1 MSPAALYAPPAPPTV
16 VGPSTKK
23 ATRPTNKLPQ
33 FLIDEAKIAEKDS
46 FDASKHLSYIA
57 PSSISTMKEIGL
69 EGQGISPN
77 AVTAPFQLFT
87 ENAIK
92 QMRAE
97 IFSQPVLDNCQ
108 YTSEFVKNTIRGM
121 GSERAPF
128 TCDAWNSPEVLS
140 IISEAAGIELVP
152 AMEYEIAAINI
163 SVNNQTVDV
172 VKDKN
177 PNDDDLPAFAWHR
190 DSYPF
195 VCVTMLSDC
204 TGMIGGETALKTASG
219 EIRKVRGP
227 AMGTAVVMQG
237 RYIEHQALKAF
248 GGRERISMITSFRAK
263 SPLIRDETVLTSVR
277 PISEVSEL
285 YTQFNIYRMEI
296 LEERLRARLAH
307 DRRKEL
313 AKRPLDTAA
322 ARKFLTEQKEFLEA
336 TIAELLDY

>member
-1 MSPAALYAPPAPPTV
+1 LELETSSFTSLNEMSPAALYAPPAPPTV

-121 GSERAPF
+121 GSE
-128 TCDAWNSPEVLS
+128 
-140 IISEAAGIELVP
+140 
-152 AMEYEIAAINI
+152 
-163 SVNNQTVDV
+163 
-172 VKDKN
+172 
-177 PNDDDLPAFAWHR
+177 
-190 DSYPF
+190 
-195 VCVTMLSDC
+195 
-204 TGMIGGETALKTASG
+204 
-219 EIRKVRGP
+219 
-227 AMGTAVVMQG
+227 
-237 RYIEHQALKAF
+237 
-248 GGRERISMITSFRAK
+248 
-263 SPLIRDETVLTSVR
+263 
-277 PISEVSEL
+277 
-285 YTQFNIYRMEI
+285 
-296 LEERLRARLAH
+296 
-307 DRRKEL
+307 
-313 AKRPLDTAA
+313 
-322 ARKFLTEQKEFLEA
+322 
-336 TIAELLDY
+336 